1 MIKAADLM
9 EARPTVK
16 YQDVEEVSLE
26 KIKETL
32 EECANKKG
40 IEISFK
46 KEQVMSGKSKR
57 DEIEDCLVIY
67 HPKHEKD
74 YFKICIRIKKQGV
87 YTFVSIHQ
95 FGKSKLNTKNRMVN
109 GAAIGAVVGAG
120 LSGSLLGGVM
130 GLAAGNVLK
139 KKLSPDQ
146 IKMEEENMYYD
157 CLMDIIDEVIS

>member
-1 MIKAADLM
+1 MIKAVDLM

-26 KIKETL
+26 KIKEIL

-46 KEQVMSGKSKR
+46 KEQVVSGKSKR
-57 DEIEDCLVIY
+57 DEIEDCLVVY

-74 YFKICIRIKKQGV
+74 YFKICIRIKKQGI

-95 FGKSKLNTKNRMVN
+95 FGKSNLNTKSRMVN
-109 GAAIGAVVGAG
+109 GAAMGAVVGG
-120 LSGSLLGGVM
+120 LSGGLLGGVV

-139 KKLSPDQ
+139 KKLSPNQ
-146 IKMEEENMYYD
+146 IKLEEENMYYE